1 MTVSP
6 DYIDFIRQL
15 EDYRFWSENRQSRYE
30 ALRDGI
36 SPGRRYDPHNNKE
49 DKDKLDKA
57 VASHLRYIKAQKNQ
71 KK

>member
-6 DYIDFIRQL
+6 DYLDFIRQL
-15 EDYRFWSENRQSRYE
+15 EDFRFWSENHSSRYE
-30 ALRDGI
+30 AQLAGT

-57 VASHLRYIKAQKNQ
+57 VASHLRYIKAQK
-71 KK
+71 KPEK